1 MVADYE
7 SKTVREAHVR
17 KVQGYPPQRPCYG
30 HLREP
35 EAQAETGLIQSS

>member
-1 MVADYE
+1 MVKNYE

-17 KVQGYPPQRPCYG
+17 EVQGHSPQRPCHG

-35 EAQAETGLIQSS
+35 QA